1 MEYFSEK
8 NFTDEVRQDNIF
20 IVQGGVD
27 EDCGW
32 AFLLTKDCDIAQKK
46 FGTHFSYLP
55 IATLE
60 EYVRSHHAAKQIMKL
75 QTECFKKCEEVMCK
89 VSEAG

>member
-46 FGTHFSYLP
+46 IWY
-55 IATLE
+55 TL
-60 EYVRSHHAAKQIMKL
+60 
-75 QTECFKKCEEVMCK
+75 
-89 VSEAG
+89 